1 VTQGQRAV
9 LTAAAAVLTVLGVGW
24 MIDEFNLVQEHGYAG
39 FALARHGRLGDLGD
53 HRLRLVRPALASVVG
68 LDQQV

>member
-1 VTQGQRAV
+1 
-9 LTAAAAVLTVLGVGW
+9 